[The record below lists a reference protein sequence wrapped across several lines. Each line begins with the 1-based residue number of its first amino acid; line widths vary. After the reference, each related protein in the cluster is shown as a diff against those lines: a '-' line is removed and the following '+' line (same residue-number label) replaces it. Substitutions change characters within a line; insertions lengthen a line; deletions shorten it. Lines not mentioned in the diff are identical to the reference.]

1 MNGVL
6 YDFADGLY
14 LNITNRCPC
23 RCEFCIRNFTDHL
36 GGTDSL
42 WLDREPTV
50 EEIIALL
57 QAEDLSPYS
66 EAVFCGYGEPTERLD
81 EMLAIARWIKANTPL
96 RVRVNTNG
104 LSDLIHGRDTAADFE
119 GVVDSVSVSLNQCTA
134 EKYAALCHPVYGEA
148 AFPAL
153 LAFTKNIR
161 AHVPDVRMSVVGVIP
176 AEDEEACRRIA
187 EDLGVFFRVR

>member
-1 MNGVL
+1 MIL
-6 YDFADGLY
+6 YTVTGKAGQAGY
-14 LNITNRCPC
+14 LNLKDSGDLTGKNVYVNITNRCPC

-50 EEIIALL
+50 EEVIALL

-104 LSDLIHGRDTAADFE
+104 LSDLIHGRDTAA
-119 GVVDSVSVSLNQCTA
+119 NR
-134 EKYAALCHPVYGEA
+134 K
-148 AFPAL
+148 
-153 LAFTKNIR
+153 
-161 AHVPDVRMSVVGVIP
+161 
-176 AEDEEACRRIA
+176 CRRKPGDQPRQKRNMGA
-187 EDLGVFFRVR
+187 

>member
-50 EEIIALL
+50 EEVIALL

-81 EMLAIARWIKANTPL
+81 
-96 RVRVNTNG
+96 TNG